1 MKRFIT
7 VMAVIFCAAQI
18 FASELIIKGKID
30 VPFSVFINGEKY
42 YSYNSQVNI
51 SNIPRGYYNMQI
63 YTEGANYELLYDCR
77 IEIQRNEIVTATFS
91 GDNKI
96 YISSTR
102 VSSPVILDVTPYPY
116 RVAHPHHYAPRPAPK
131 PTRVY
136 HSKPKRAMDHDP
148 HQTTND
154 RPKPSNNGKAV
165 HSSENKHSNNTEQH
179 NKPRE
184 TTNTRK

>member
-1 MKRFIT
+1 MKRVIT
-7 VMAVIFCAAQI
+7 IMAILFSAAQI
-18 FASELIIKGKID
+18 FASELIVKGKID

-51 SNIPRGYYNMQI
+51 TNIPRGYYNMQTN
-63 YTEGANYELLYDCR
+63 TEGASYELLYDCR
-77 IEIQRNEIVTATFS
+77 TEIQRNEIVTASFT

-102 VSSPVILDVTPYPY
+102 VTAPVILDVTPYPH
-116 RVAHPHHYAPRPAPK
+116 RATVHVHHHAAPAPK

-136 HSKPKRAMDHDP
+136 HSKPKSAPEHG
-148 HQTTND
+148 HGQTKND
-154 RPKPSNNGKAV
+154 RPQPSNNKAK
-165 HSSENKHSNNTEQH
+165 SKENHTSDNTH
-179 NKPRE
+179 YGPRQ